1 MFVRCSSD
9 GCTLLVHHFDTV
21 AGSLPICSL
30 SHLAVRFFSTR
41 TTLMRL
47 MSAMFMQFIDG
58 LHKDMEKLRDIKCKR
73 GQIRQRAFSFFD
85 FVLDDCT
92 KTRKKA
98 ANFSAAKGYYNFLYS
113 PARIICTSPD
123 SMSRLIWRRTVRRVL
138 PTLTAIAFISSVA
151 ILEVRNPEVLGATA
165 VIL

>member
-1 MFVRCSSD
+1 MSTSRRLAMFVRCSSD

-47 MSAMFMQFIDG
+47 MSAMLMQLIDG
-58 LHKDMEKLRDIKCKR
+58 IHKDIEKLRDIKCKR
-73 GQIRQRAFSFFD
+73 GQIRQRALSFFD

-92 KTRKKA
+92 KTRKRPPISRRPKVTT
-98 ANFSAAKGYYNFLYS
+98 
-113 PARIICTSPD
+113 TSYTLQPE
-123 SMSRLIWRRTVRRVL
+123 SSELHLIRWPV
-138 PTLTAIAFISSVA
+138 
-151 ILEVRNPEVLGATA
+151 
-165 VIL
+165 